1 MKPKLFENLETA
13 VNGTEISPKSFQ
25 KLWKLLNFQN
35 ANRST
40 ESSSFSGSKVEWK
53 ENLREHFFENLGIT
67 CKVVL
72 FLEIWKNAV
81 AFAHGSCRKFKPDV
95 SVEWKALVGTKM
107 KNPSLVPTRF
117 RLGHSWTLPWA
128 VTSPDQERTPRDW
141 AGKTQNPLF
150 VRALL
155 QLRRLFARPPDE
167 TTSYAGTQLAVYCT
181 FFSTSPV
188 IHNASLEQ

>member
-13 VNGTEISPKSFQ
+13 ANGTEISLRSFQ

-35 ANRST
+35 ANHST

-81 AFAHGSCRKFKPDV
+81 AFAPGSCRKFKPDV

-128 VTSPDQERTPRDW
+128 VTSPDQERTPGDW
-141 AGKTQNPLF
+141 AGKTHCS
-150 VRALL
+150 
-155 QLRRLFARPPDE
+155 FARFCSFAAYLRARQTKPL
-167 TTSYAGTQLAVYCT
+167 ATQALNSPCT
-181 FFSTSPV
+181 VLSFPLHLWFIMPV
-188 IHNASLEQ
+188 